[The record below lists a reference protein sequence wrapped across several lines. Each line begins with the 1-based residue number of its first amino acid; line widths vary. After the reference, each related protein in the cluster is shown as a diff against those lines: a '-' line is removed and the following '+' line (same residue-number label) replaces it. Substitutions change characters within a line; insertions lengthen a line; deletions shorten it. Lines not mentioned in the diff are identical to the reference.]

1 MHLPSAM
8 LRIRCVMR
16 GLRIVKSEPPVFLF
30 GCFLFGCF
38 LFGRFLLDVLYFIL
52 AVDGY
57 DINH

>member
-30 GCFLFGCF
+30 GCFLFG
-38 LFGRFLLDVLYFIL
+38 RFLLDVLYFIL